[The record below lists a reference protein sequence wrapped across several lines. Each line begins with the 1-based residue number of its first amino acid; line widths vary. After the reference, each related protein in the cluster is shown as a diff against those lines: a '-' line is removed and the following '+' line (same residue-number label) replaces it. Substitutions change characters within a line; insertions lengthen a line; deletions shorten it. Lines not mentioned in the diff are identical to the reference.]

1 MRFMIAIL
9 MATIGVFLWYWG
21 SFHLAG
27 RKSYLWKIHAMGIS
41 DTIGTLF
48 ILAGALVHSI
58 ENWPH
63 LLLAMGSV
71 VFWGTGR
78 PAPHHTRARTTAS
91 RQVSRYRRPTAP
103 H

>member
-1 MRFMIAIL
+1 MIAML
-9 MATIGVFLWYWG
+9 MATIGIFLWYWG

-71 VFWGTGR
+71 VFWGTALSFVLARLGQGR
-78 PAPHHTRARTTAS
+78 S
-91 RQVSRYRRPTAP
+91 RGGDQ
-103 H
+103 